1 MNTGAVRLA
10 DERLRKCIIFRD
22 GGQRIAGP
30 IKEVTGMDGLG
41 EFDINATRSP
51 RNDRQASGSTCA
63 LAEVLAKV
71 IEATREVGAG
81 GFTSYGGSCEGCASI
96 SYMSVRSSPESK

>member
-1 MNTGAVRLA
+1 MNTGGVCLA
-10 DERLRKCIIFRD
+10 DNPLRKCIIFRD

-51 RNDRQASGSTCA
+51 RKERQASGSTCA

-81 GFTSYGGSCEGCASI
+81 GFTSFGGSCEGCGSLC
-96 SYMSVRSSPESK
+96 YMSVRSSPESE